1 VKKTGAPMV
10 IVLVVF
16 LLAFGGFGWWT
27 GRADAA
33 LPAGL
38 DPAIGFYTRGHNA
51 SYGGIDRWAF
61 YGMRVE
67 RVVGILQRRSYRC
80 RLPASRNEDGKLH
93 GRHELVCDRQLAGL
107 LARTLSIRAV
117 IDYGL
122 RGRLVAASAGSVLA
136 DDDVWHRGLARGL
149 RRFGLIEPAHM
160 EVRGFE
166 VGSADLLAQQALDA
180 IGLRAWHTLCE
191 HEKDISADC
200 FRSLRERRAHGFA
213 ALPAGPVQVIKAAW
227 LDRAMERVRLMPAV
241 APGNGVRNDDNLLVR
256 VADHRMWADFSS
268 RDLTGRQLSVSIAL
282 DSAGGVLDELVARV
296 GADRRTVRLSGVQER
311 LNNGLLRYL
320 VPTRGRGYPRS
331 TVWVDLPNPDYPTL
345 PDAVGNAMA
354 RADPAFARPLIKILI
369 DYVIAP
375 HRPEQVLQLY
385 PALRPIERHAA
396 TLRDAHARSWLPAE
410 EATAFIRQ
418 AYPDDAAMRASW
430 ALATCEVPAGHL
442 VINAGCWQRTT
453 VDDPVVLGLLRD
465 QVVQLQARYATLG
478 VDHPIWRHLARLA
491 AVLAQEPPESAGA
504 DADPAEQPSP

>member
-1 VKKTGAPMV
+1 MRKADTSMV
-10 IVLVVF
+10 IVLVVV
-16 LLAFGGFGWWT
+16 LMAFGGFGWWT

-38 DPAIGFYTRGHNA
+38 DPAIGFYTRGHDA
-51 SYGGIDRWAF
+51 GYGGIDRWAF

-67 RVVGILQRRSYRC
+67 RVVDILQRRSYRC
-80 RLPASRNEDGKLH
+80 RLPASRAEDGRLH
-93 GRHELVCDRQLAGL
+93 GRHELVCERQLTGP
-107 LARTLSIRAV
+107 LARTLSIRAM

-149 RRFGLIEPAHM
+149 RRLGLIEPARM

-180 IGLRAWHTLCE
+180 IGLRAWYALCE

-200 FRSLRERRAHGFA
+200 ARSLRERRAHGFA
-213 ALPAGPVQVIKAAW
+213 ALPTGSVQVIKAAW
-227 LDRAMERVRLMPAV
+227 LDRAMERVRLMPAAV
-241 APGNGVRNDDNLLVR
+241 RRDGVLSDDNPVVR

-282 DSAGGVLDELVARV
+282 DSAGGVLDELVASV

-320 VPTRGRGYPRS
+320 VPTRGSGYPRS

-375 HRPEQVLQLY
+375 HRPEQTLKLY
-385 PALRPIERHAA
+385 PALRPIEQHAA

-410 EATAFIRQ
+410 EATSFIRRS
-418 AYPDDAAMRASW
+418 YPDDPAVRASW

-442 VINAGCWQRTT
+442 VIDADCWQRAT
-453 VDDPVVLGLLRD
+453 VDDPALLELLRD
-465 QVVQLQARYATLG
+465 QVAQLQARYATLG
-478 VDHPIWRHLARLA
+478 MDHPIRRHLAQLA
-491 AVLAQEPPESAGA
+491 AVLAQEPPEPDGP
-504 DADPAEQPSP
+504 DADLPGQPSP